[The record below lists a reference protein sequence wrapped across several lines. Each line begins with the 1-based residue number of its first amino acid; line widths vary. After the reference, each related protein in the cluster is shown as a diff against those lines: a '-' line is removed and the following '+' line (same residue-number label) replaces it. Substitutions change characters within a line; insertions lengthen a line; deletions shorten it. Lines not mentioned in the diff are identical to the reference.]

1 MNETPPSFDAQ
12 EVYNFTQL
20 PAKHW
25 KKYTYAARFV
35 QLVRAK
41 TPKIT
46 YYSSR
51 AKCQLMETL
60 EDFEMFFYEG
70 EEKFTKSPTD
80 GVRYYNAHGVC
91 VEDAGNHV
99 GRPGAGP
106 TVAVWEHFQHCLQH
120 CLALEK
126 TLRQMQSEGE
136 VFPNTAGRRPVTV
149 PQMIGSRA
157 MAELCTNVLSPRTP
171 NVSVKRRSF

>member
-1 MNETPPSFDAQ
+1 MHESPPPFDAQ
-12 EVYNFTQL
+12 EVYTFSQL

-46 YYSSR
+46 YYSAR

-60 EDFEMFFYEG
+60 DDFEMFFYESN
-70 EEKFTKSPTD
+70 EKFTKSLAD
-80 GVRYYNAHGVC
+80 GIRYYDACGRC
-91 VEDAGNHV
+91 VEDAESHA
-99 GRPGAGP
+99 GRPGPGP
-106 TVAVWEHFQHCLQH
+106 PLTVWEHFKHCLNH

-126 TLRQMQSEGE
+126 TLRSMQSPDGE
-136 VFPNTAGRRPVTV
+136 VFPNTAGRRPVTM
-149 PQMIGSRA
+149 PQIVGSRA
-157 MAELCTNVLSPRTP
+157 MVEQCANILTPRTP
-171 NVSVKRRSF
+171 NVGTET

>member
-1 MNETPPSFDAQ
+1 MHESPPPFEAQ
-12 EVYNFTQL
+12 EVFTFSQL

-46 YYSSR
+46 YYSIK

-60 EDFEMFFYEG
+60 EDFEMFFYETN
-70 EEKFTKSPTD
+70 EKFTKSPND
-80 GVRYYNAHGVC
+80 GIRFYDSRGVC
-91 VEDAGNHV
+91 VEDAESHA
-99 GRPGAGP
+99 GRPGPGP
-106 TVAVWEHFQHCLQH
+106 TLALWDHFKHCLNH

-126 TLRQMQSEGE
+126 TLRSMQTEGE
-136 VFPNTAGRRPVTV
+136 VFPNTAGRRPVTM
-149 PQMIGSRA
+149 PQIIGSRVMVEQCA
-157 MAELCTNVLSPRTP
+157 NILTPRTP
-171 NVSVKRRSF
+171 NVSH